1 MKRLIKFP
9 AILIES
15 VGDYCIDTI
24 DRTGAIG
31 LINMILFAMLLA
43 TILLKFEWYEKD
55 KNQLGVATLRHP
67 CFGGN
72 NGFCCLIYAI
82 R

>member
-9 AILIES
+9 VILIES

-43 TILLKFEWYEKD
+43 TILLKFE
-55 KNQLGVATLRHP
+55 
-67 CFGGN
+67 
-72 NGFCCLIYAI
+72 
-82 R
+82 